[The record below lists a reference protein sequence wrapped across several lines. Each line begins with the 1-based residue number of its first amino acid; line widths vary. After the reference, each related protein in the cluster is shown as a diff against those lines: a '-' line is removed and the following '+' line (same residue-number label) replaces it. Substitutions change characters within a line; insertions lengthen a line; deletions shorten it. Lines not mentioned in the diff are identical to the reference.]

1 MKQPA
6 VAAGAAAFA
15 VAYVLHLAGL
25 GAAAGPVVAAGVTL
39 LAIGLNEWARY
50 RSSTSELGYELD
62 VECFDDGCK
71 DGRISAL
78 VENRGRAI
86 VGRAKAVVSVYVLQN
101 DEKKEKKESLQGAI
115 IPGDECKRLLGANV
129 PYGAVL
135 VNERNPRVV
144 GEALPWA
151 LPETDTPYRV
161 VLRVGE
167 RVYELPYAHITSIS
181 PSQRARLLIFQYK
194 LPPKADRPLIAVFS
208 EYGGEGPAD
217 VFRPRRACLGLD
229 GNIGYLLEVTVYGE
243 GARKPLTFRICVDL
257 KKLEKISEKLERGT
271 LEELKCK

>member
-25 GAAAGPVVAAGVTL
+25 GAAVGPVVAAGVTL

-86 VGRAKAVVSVYVLQN
+86 IRRAKAVVSVYVLRN
-101 DEKKEKKESLQGAI
+101 SREESLQGAI

-129 PYGAVL
+129 PYGAML
-135 VNERNPRVV
+135 VDERSPRVV

-181 PSQRARLLIFQYK
+181 PSQRARLLIFQYR
-194 LPPKADRPLIAVFS
+194 LADRPFIAVFS

-229 GNIGYLLEVTVYGE
+229 GSIGYLLEVTVYGE
-243 GARKPLTFRICVDL
+243 GARRPLTFRICVDL
-257 KKLEKISEKLERGT
+257 KRLEKIAERPEKDA
-271 LEELKCK
+271 LEELKCG